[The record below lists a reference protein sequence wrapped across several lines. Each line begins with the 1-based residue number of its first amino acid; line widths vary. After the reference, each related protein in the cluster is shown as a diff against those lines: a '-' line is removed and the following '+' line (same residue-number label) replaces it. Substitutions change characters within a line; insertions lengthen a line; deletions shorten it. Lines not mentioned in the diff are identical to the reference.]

1 MKLDIERI
9 LRYNNMEMSIGEIKT
24 ELLIIGDMNQG
35 LYDKI
40 YYHLTHGGLCDKVVK
55 TKYPTGCDKYQI
67 F

>member
-1 MKLDIERI
+1 
-9 LRYNNMEMSIGEIKT
+9 MEMSIGEIKT